1 MEEESA
7 KQVYES
13 STIRQKYPCYNYA
26 IRFIEADT
34 IAERKIGY
42 SLLAPI
48 FQRLPI
54 DLQEYIRYIW
64 EIDSEKRRMPYKF
77 VKCCEKIFVGEN

>member
-1 MEEESA
+1 MEEENT

-13 STIRQKYPCYNYA
+13 SVMREKYSCYDYA
-26 IRFIEADT
+26 IRFIEADS
-34 IAERKIGY
+34 ISQRKIGY

-48 FQRLPI
+48 FLRLPK

-77 VKCCEKIFVGEN
+77 VKCFEEIFAK